1 MMYDEAIAEFLRKGA
16 EMFRTE
22 ATNNAP
28 VVTGRLRGD
37 ITVFPQI
44 KPTEISVGN
53 TSLIDYAVYVYY
65 GTKPHTIRPK
75 RKKALKTPYGIFT
88 KVQHP
93 GTKAQPYLDDALDD
107 LVRSG
112 RLNRLLDGFGDDM
125 SEAMFETITDGLRNI
140 KVK

>member
-1 MMYDEAIAEFLRKGA
+1 MFDEAIAKFLRQGA
-16 EMFRTE
+16 EMLRTE
-22 ATNNAP
+22 GTNNAP

-75 RKKALKTPYGIFT
+75 KKKALKTPYGVYA

-93 GTKAQPYLDDALDD
+93 GTKANLYLDNALEN

-112 RLNRLLDGFGDDM
+112 KLERLLGRFGDEM
-125 SEAMFETITDGLRNI
+125 SEDVFESIAKGLRTI
-140 KVK
+140 KIK

>member
-1 MMYDEAIAEFLRKGA
+1 MYEEAIAQFLRQGA
-16 EMFRTE
+16 EMLRTE

-28 VVTGRLRGD
+28 VITGRLRGD
-37 ITVFPQI
+37 ITVFPQTS
-44 KPTEISVGN
+44 PAEISVGN

-75 RKKALKTPYGIFT
+75 KKKGLKTPYGIFK

-93 GTKAQPYLDDALDD
+93 GTKANPYLDDALES

-112 RLNRLLDGFGDDM
+112 KLERLLDGFGDRM
-125 SEAMFETITDGLRNI
+125 SEEVFETIAKGLRNM

>member
-1 MMYDEAIAEFLRKGA
+1 MYDDTIARFLAQGA
-16 EMFRTE
+16 EMLRTE

-28 VVTGRLRGD
+28 AVTGRLRGD
-37 ITVFPQI
+37 ITVFPQTS
-44 KPTEISVGN
+44 PTEISVGN

-75 RKKALKTPYGIFT
+75 KKKALKTPYGVYA

-93 GTKAQPYLDDALDD
+93 GTKANPYLDNALEN

-112 RLNRLLDGFGDDM
+112 KLERLLGGFGDRM
-125 SEAMFETITDGLRNI
+125 SEEVFESIAKGLRTI